1 MQIEWRY
8 KQFVQLTPYEVYELL
23 QLRAEVFVVEQ
34 NCVFLEP
41 DGIDNR
47 CLHLLGYN
55 NNKLLAYT
63 RIVPPGLAYNQASIG
78 RVVTSPSVRNT
89 GAGKKLMQ
97 RPIDM
102 LYSSFG
108 KVTIKI
114 AAQFYLKKFYESFG
128 FYQVSEVYL
137 DDGIEHIHMLKEVV
151 S

>member
-1 MQIEWRY
+1 MIMEWRY
-8 KQFVQLTPYEVYELL
+8 KQFVQLTPFEVYELL

-97 RPIDM
+97 RSIDM

>member
-1 MQIEWRY
+1 MEWRY
-8 KQFVQLTPYEVYELL
+8 KQFVQLTPFEVYELL

-97 RPIDM
+97 RSIDM

>member
-1 MQIEWRY
+1 MIMEWRY

-97 RPIDM
+97 RSIDM

>member
-1 MQIEWRY
+1 MIMEWRY
-8 KQFVQLTPYEVYELL
+8 KQFVQLTPFEVYELL

-78 RVVTSPSVRNT
+78 RVVTSPSVRNI

-97 RPIDM
+97 RSIDM

>member
-1 MQIEWRY
+1 MIMEWRY

-55 NNKLLAYT
+55 NNKLFAYT

-97 RPIDM
+97 RSIDM

>member
-1 MQIEWRY
+1 MIMEWRY

-97 RPIDM
+97 RSIDR

>member
-1 MQIEWRY
+1 MIMEWRY

-63 RIVPPGLAYNQASIG
+63 RIVPPRLAYNQASIG

-97 RPIDM
+97 RSIDM

>member
-1 MQIEWRY
+1 MEWRY

-97 RPIDM
+97 RSIDM

>member
-1 MQIEWRY
+1 MIMEWRY
-8 KQFVQLTPYEVYELL
+8 KQFVQLTPFEVYELL

-97 RPIDM
+97 RSIDR

>member
-1 MQIEWRY
+1 MEWRY
-8 KQFVQLTPYEVYELL
+8 KQFVQLTPFEVYELL

-97 RPIDM
+97 RSIDM

-128 FYQVSEVYL
+128 FYQVREVYL
-137 DDGIEHIHMLKEVV
+137 DDGIEQIHMLKEVV

>member
-1 MQIEWRY
+1 MIMEWRY
-8 KQFVQLTPYEVYELL
+8 KQFVQLTPFEVYELL

-97 RPIDM
+97 RSIDM

-137 DDGIEHIHMLKEVV
+137 DDGIEHIHMLKEVA

>member
-1 MQIEWRY
+1 MIMEWRY

-78 RVVTSPSVRNT
+78 RVVTSPSVRNI

-97 RPIDM
+97 RSIDM